1 MKNKMIKMQHN
12 SLYTLTKELTV
23 TVYEILS
30 TEEKKLNFSVIVV
43 SKNLT
48 SFVISKFPALQS

>member
-1 MKNKMIKMQHN
+1 MQHN

-23 TVYEILS
+23 KVYEILS
-30 TEEKKLNFSVIVV
+30 TEEKKSNFSVIVV

-48 SFVISKFPALQS
+48 SFGISKFPALQS

>member
-12 SLYTLTKELTV
+12 SLYSLTKELTV

-30 TEEKKLNFSVIVV
+30 TEKEKLNFSVIVV

-48 SFVISKFPALQS
+48 SFVINKFPALQS